1 METAQDPESGQREWW
16 WLSAILLLALVLRL
30 HGLTFQSHWN
40 DELQSAVLGDP
51 EIPLNLVVRRTLLDV
66 HPPLYQVVLRAW
78 YRTFGYTEFVG
89 RALSVLFG
97 VCGVGAL
104 YFLGREVAGRRVGLS
119 AALLGALNVFLIAY
133 SQETR
138 SYALLFL
145 LSSLSWL
152 FFIRLLKDPLW
163 KRTPGYLLSTMAL
176 LYTHYFGLF
185 VVMAQGIAFLGH
197 LRVVP
202 QQRGRALRVV
212 GTSGVIAALSL
223 TPLLPFLVNHSAK
236 DSFWIPK
243 TEAWFVVDYL
253 RVFLAGVPERGQVS
267 APVSYQSVLLI
278 ILGLLVVYA
287 LLRPRLEGEPRLGWG
302 VGLLLAW
309 IVLALS
315 FPYLRGLV
323 SLPVLTPRNAII
335 VLPALLILAA
345 IGLDGPLPGWIRKS
359 GLGLIALLSLY
370 FLFVASRKAIRPSWP
385 MAGREKV
392 WAR

>member
-212 GTSGVIAALSL
+212 GTRASSPPCPYYQLPVKEQFREMAREMGKRHQGYLLYALKWTDELYNVSFRQLGIGLRANRAGILAQRLAQEKAPPRFWLLDGHGKLEHEDFIRRFGLKELDRVTLIGVIA
-223 TPLLPFLVNHSAK
+223 LLLESP
-236 DSFWIPK
+236 P
-243 TEAWFVVDYL
+243 
-253 RVFLAGVPERGQVS
+253 PERL
-267 APVSYQSVLLI
+267 YR
-278 ILGLLVVYA
+278 
-287 LLRPRLEGEPRLGWG
+287 LRE
-302 VGLLLAW
+302 
-309 IVLALS
+309 
-315 FPYLRGLV
+315 
-323 SLPVLTPRNAII
+323 
-335 VLPALLILAA
+335 
-345 IGLDGPLPGWIRKS
+345 
-359 GLGLIALLSLY
+359 
-370 FLFVASRKAIRPSWP
+370 
-385 MAGREKV
+385 
-392 WAR
+392 